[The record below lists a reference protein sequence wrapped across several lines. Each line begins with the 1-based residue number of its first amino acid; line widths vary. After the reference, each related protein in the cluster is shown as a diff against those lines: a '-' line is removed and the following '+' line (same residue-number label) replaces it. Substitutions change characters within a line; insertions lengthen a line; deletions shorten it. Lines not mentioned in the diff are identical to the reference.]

1 MLIGTSN
8 TKEDKEA
15 FKIMPV
21 APEEVRDLDFATDA
35 CKVLQEFTGQLKLRQ
50 NPSLTDRK
58 NIQKL
63 LEDIIRFV
71 CRHEGANEDT
81 ETIKPNNLEQCR
93 QRQKLLR
100 EQHILREI
108 FKVLDPL

>member
-1 MLIGTSN
+1 MR
-8 TKEDKEA
+8 KFF
-15 FKIMPV
+15 FKNFD
-21 APEEVRDLDFATDA
+21 PEQ
-35 CKVLQEFTGQLKLRQ
+35 KHH
-50 NPSLTDRK
+50 PSLADRK

-71 CRHEGANEDT
+71 CRHEGATEDT

-108 FKVLDPL
+108 FKILEPFTDNDNGDGPLVPLSDVRDNKLGIFKKIYSLRSN